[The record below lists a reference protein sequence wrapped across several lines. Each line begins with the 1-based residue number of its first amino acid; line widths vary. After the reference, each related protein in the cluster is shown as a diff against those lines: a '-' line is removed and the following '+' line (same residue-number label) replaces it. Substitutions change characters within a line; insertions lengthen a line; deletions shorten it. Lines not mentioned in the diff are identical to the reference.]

1 MEFGLVTA
9 ALALGAGL
17 LSFASPCVLPLVPAY
32 LGYITGQ
39 SIDELARGSG
49 ARRRQALL
57 TALAFVLGL
66 AVIFTLLGASA
77 SAVGHLLLNYQSL
90 VTKLAGVLI
99 ILFGLHMAGLLRLN
113 LLYREARVDFVAFR
127 GRGYV
132 GAFLMGAAFGVGWTP
147 CVGAFLGSVIL
158 LASQADTVAEGMFL
172 LFVYALGLGIPFVA
186 AALAL

>member
-1 MEFGLVTA
+1 MGRLRVPGGSGTHGFGHGLPGYTDWGAPNPCIRVIRGRIRVCRSPNPPTAPARARIPRFRRGIRMAFGLVTA

-90 VTKLAGVLI
+90 VT
-99 ILFGLHMAGLLRLN
+99 
-113 LLYREARVDFVAFR
+113 
-127 GRGYV
+127 
-132 GAFLMGAAFGVGWTP
+132 
-147 CVGAFLGSVIL
+147 
-158 LASQADTVAEGMFL
+158 
-172 LFVYALGLGIPFVA
+172 
-186 AALAL
+186 